1 MRAASGRVR
10 EGLLSH
16 HDGGSRMTR
25 SGTQPR
31 GGIMAGLRA
40 RPFIVGLMCG
50 AVFLVG
56 PQPPAGAEDLSCDQ
70 IVKKLYG
77 IPDENGFGGYT
88 ADLRGFER
96 RWSDL
101 AGQAT
106 KLQAEIDALEAR
118 KRQQAEGL
126 SFDPKI
132 DVQIKAKTRE
142 LGKVTANRNRAK
154 DAVEGTKA
162 DIAHYRHELNNK
174 GCPDPYARHS
184 PPPAPML
191 GAPRHPAAGSSDA
204 GVPVQPYSAAGK
216 TLLAQSRVSV
226 LAPTRVPASWGT
238 ATYPTVQPYKD
249 YKTNAQVGYD
259 VVLGGQ
265 GCTGATACTQAD
277 VYGEKAPPV
286 EQTRLM
292 GKVQPT
298 TLADGTPAK
307 YVLGPCGANCA
318 GSFQLQFVKGG
329 YAYTI
334 SIKSG
339 TLAQGLLI
347 AEYLRP
353 VASLP

>member
-1 MRAASGRVR
+1 V
-10 EGLLSH
+10 
-16 HDGGSRMTR
+16 
-25 SGTQPR
+25 
-31 GGIMAGLRA
+31 AGLRV
-40 RPFIVGLMCG
+40 RRCIVALLCG
-50 AVFLVG
+50 AVLLIA
-56 PQPPAGAEDLSCDQ
+56 PPPPAAAEPENLTCDQ
-70 IVKKLYG
+70 LVRKLYG
-77 IPDENGFGGYT
+77 IADENGLGGWT

-106 KLQAEIDALEAR
+106 KLQAEIDALEQR
-118 KRQQAEGL
+118 KRQQSEGL
-126 SFDPKI
+126 TFDPKI
-132 DVQIKAKTRE
+132 DAQIKSKTKE

-154 DAVEGTKA
+154 NEVESAKSY
-162 DIAHYRHELNNK
+162 IAYYRHELNNK
-174 GCPDPYARHS
+174 GCRDPYAVKP

-191 GAPRHPAAGSSDA
+191 GSPHHPAAAAGDA
-204 GVPVQPYSAAGK
+204 GVLVQPYSATGK
-216 TLLAQSRVSV
+216 TQLAQSRVNV

-265 GCTGATACTQAD
+265 GCTGGTACTQAD
-277 VYGEKAPPV
+277 VYGEKAPPA

-292 GKVQPT
+292 GKVLPT

-318 GSFQLQFVKGG
+318 GSFQLQFVKGA

-334 SIKSG
+334 SIKGG
-339 TLAQGLLI
+339 TLADGLLI
-347 AEYLRP
+347 AQYLRP
-353 VASLP
+353 VAALP